1 MGALPQALE
10 IIFEMQRKM
19 RNEKIARRKI
29 SFSTYKMLFFPLF
42 GPLLLSRL
50 LTFSC
55 LVQEYKYEEP
65 SSKLFLFL
73 IVLKIYMNFVEK
85 KIQFFLHQCENLQIQ
100 HVTWYINK
108 HNIWYIIEL
117 PLKLYPS
124 HPRLVPFSFCQPLF
138 VFIHKVYII

>member
-85 KIQFFLHQCENLQIQ
+85 KIQFFLH
-100 HVTWYINK
+100 
-108 HNIWYIIEL
+108 
-117 PLKLYPS
+117 
-124 HPRLVPFSFCQPLF
+124 
-138 VFIHKVYII
+138 